1 MRTILKTFQSWHRR
15 VATIVSR
22 SLEVNSFDES
32 PRAANLGGGGVA
44 TLKETFAAPML
55 QLVSPDVE
63 VKKDIE
69 EILNELVDHD
79 LEFFLSSYLPG
90 TQFLE
95 LVTGRPRKLISPHF
109 VKIDMM

>member
-32 PRAANLGGGGVA
+32 PRAANLGGFGNADYA

-63 VKKDIE
+63 VK
-69 EILNELVDHD
+69 
-79 LEFFLSSYLPG
+79 
-90 TQFLE
+90 
-95 LVTGRPRKLISPHF
+95 
-109 VKIDMM
+109 